1 MTAVPGPIPLAGP
14 GPGPVAGPGPRPG
27 AAVPAAPGRPRRLHP
42 GRLRRR
48 AVHLLLGWLGI
59 ALAAGTWQVV
69 SLLAHA
75 AIFPT
80 FSASAADAWTL
91 VTSSVMTSD
100 IAPSIERTLA
110 GFAISAV
117 AGAVLGM
124 LVGYNALLAEWASA
138 VIDFLR
144 SLPTPLLVPVA
155 IVVFGLGGNMVV
167 AIIVSAAIW
176 PVLLNTIEAV
186 RGIDPTVID
195 TARIYGYRGPRLF
208 VRVLLRAASPQI
220 FAGLRVALSVA
231 LAVMVVAEMLGG
243 GSGIG
248 YFIANAQQTFHIT
261 DSYAGIIVLC
271 AIGWL
276 FDTLFLGAERRL
288 LAWQHGLVGGDP
300 GA

>member
-1 MTAVPGPIPLAGP
+1 MTLSPASPAASASPSASAPGL
-14 GPGPVAGPGPRPG
+14 G
-27 AAVPAAPGRPRRLHP
+27 APAEAAPGPSPRLR
-42 GRLRRR
+42 RLRRR

-59 ALAAGTWQVV
+59 ALAAGIWQLVAV
-69 SLLAHA
+69 LVHT

-80 FSASAADAWTL
+80 FSSSIADAWTL

-100 IAPSIERTLA
+100 IGPSIERTLV
-110 GFAISAV
+110 GFGISAV

-124 LVGYNALLAEWASA
+124 LIGYNAVVAEWASA
-138 VIDFLR
+138 VVDFLR

-208 VRVLLRAASPQI
+208 ARVLLRAASPQI
-220 FAGLRVALSVA
+220 FAGLRVALSVS

-271 AIGWL
+271 GIGWL
-276 FDTLFLGAERRL
+276 FDTLFLAAERRL
-288 LAWQHGLVGGDP
+288 LAWQHGLVGGDT